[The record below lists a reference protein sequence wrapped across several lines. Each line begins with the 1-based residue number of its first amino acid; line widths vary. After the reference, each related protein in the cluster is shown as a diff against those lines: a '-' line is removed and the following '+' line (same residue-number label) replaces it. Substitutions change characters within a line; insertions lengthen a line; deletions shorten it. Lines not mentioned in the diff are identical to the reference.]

1 MRLRKLK
8 PEVSWSFTEFNDL
21 HPVDTLHRMFLYGND
36 GCVLYGLGVAEGSV
50 DISVECCISCGT
62 HLLHHLPSILLLL

>member
-21 HPVDTLHRMFLYGND
+21 HPVDNPHRMFLYGNSASP
-36 GCVLYGLGVAEGSV
+36 GFV
-50 DISVECCISCGT
+50 DMVS
-62 HLLHHLPSILLLL
+62 LAKLR